1 MLELV
6 NKIKPELE
14 ESIEYFKRELLT
26 IRTGR
31 ANIGLVED
39 IEVECYNSK
48 MSLKQLA
55 AIHMPEPRQIV
66 IQPWDK
72 QILPQ
77 IEKALSSQS
86 SLSVRLEEDAIR
98 VIIPPFDEEERLNLV
113 KKLNE
118 KAEEVRVA
126 IRGHREKAWKE
137 IREET
142 QEGRLRED
150 DKFRAKDELQELVD
164 EYNEKIEELRKKKEE
179 EIMRV

>member
-6 NKIKPELE
+6 NKIKPELD
-14 ESIEYFKRELLT
+14 ESIEYFKRELLA
-26 IRTGR
+26 IRSGR

-48 MSLKQLA
+48 MPLKQLA
-55 AIHMPEPRQIV
+55 AIRMPEPRQIV

-86 SLSVRLEEDAIR
+86 NLTVHPEEDAIR
-98 VIIPPFDEEERLNLV
+98 VIIPPLDEEERLNLV

-126 IRGHREKAWKE
+126 IRNHREKVWRE
-137 IREET
+137 IQEET

-150 DKFRAKDELQELVD
+150 DKFRAKKELEKLID
-164 EYNEKIEELRKKKEE
+164 EYNQNLEELRKRKEE
-179 EIMRV
+179 EIMTV